1 MLRGLSLI
9 VLLFSFSSAK
19 ANVVGADTQNFNPTP
34 DGLDFVTVQ
43 SSETLKPG
51 IFNLGVFV
59 NYAVNSLPNYEDV
72 SNGDRTNF
80 RDSLTSSDLNLG
92 VGILDGWSVGF
103 SMPYLLSQSVDS
115 DVNSFRGEFA
125 ETGLTEYRLNTKV
138 RFTGDQDGG
147 VGAVLTAN
155 FNQIENNPF
164 LGEGA
169 GPTVTLELVADTTV
183 GQYAMAANVGY
194 RLRSEGDQ
202 IVDVPVE
209 PFGDQMIAS
218 AAVSYLLTEYDTKL
232 IGEVFGSIPVESA
245 DFASDRDVSSMELLL
260 GLKHDLNRKL
270 AWHAGAGTEIYQGS
284 SSPDWRLYTGL
295 NYSFGPVKKSQNI
308 ITRVNDRDEIIV
320 EDDPFAEI
328 GTGSESFVAR
338 DVLFKFDSAEVDEA
352 FREALQRMA
361 DYLRR
366 PPGFKSLVIEGHTD
380 SIGSAAYNL
389 KLSQRRADS
398 VRRVL
403 IQSGLSA
410 KKVRAVGYGESQ
422 PIGDNGNF
430 QGRKLN
436 RRVEFSVTR

>member
-1 MLRGLSLI
+1 MLRRIAFLCIIMFCTKTS
-9 VLLFSFSSAK
+9 

-92 VGILDGWSVGF
+92 VGILNGWSVGF
-103 SMPYLLSQSVDS
+103 SVPYLLSQSVDS

-138 RFTGDQDGG
+138 RFVGDQDGG
-147 VGAVLTAN
+147 FGTVLTAN

-169 GPTVTLELVADTTV
+169 GPTITVELVGDTTV
-183 GQYAMAANVGY
+183 GKFALGGNVGY
-194 RLRSEGDQ
+194 RIRSEGKQ
-202 IVDVPVE
+202 LEKVPVE
-209 PFGDQMIAS
+209 PFGDQFIAS
-218 AAVSYLLTEYDTKL
+218 GAVSYLLTGYDTKL
-232 IGEVFGSIPVESA
+232 IAEIFGSFPVEEA
-245 DFASDRDVSSMELLL
+245 GFASDRDISSMELLL
-260 GLKHDLNRKL
+260 GIKHDLNRKL
-270 AWHAGAGTEIYQGS
+270 AWHAGGGSEVYQGS

-295 NYSFGPVKKSQNI
+295 NYSFGPIKKEKNI
-308 ITRVNDRDEIIV
+308 IARVNDRDEIIV

-328 GTGSESFVAR
+328 GRGTENFVAR

-361 DYLRR
+361 DYLQR

-389 KLSQRRADS
+389 RLSQRRADA
-398 VRRVL
+398 VRTVL
-403 IQSGLSA
+403 IQSGLPA
-410 KKVRAVGYGESQ
+410 RKVRAVGYGESQ

>member
-1 MLRGLSLI
+1 MVRAIVFLGLFL
-9 VLLFSFSSAK
+9 VSAHAG

-51 IFNLGVFV
+51 IFNLGIFV
-59 NYAVNSLPNYEDV
+59 NYAVNSLPNYENV
-72 SNGDRTNF
+72 SDGDRTNF

-92 VGILDGWSVGF
+92 VGLMRGWSVGF
-103 SMPYLLSQSVDS
+103 SVPYLLSQSVDS

-138 RFTGDQDGG
+138 RFTGDQNGG

-169 GPTVTLELVADTTV
+169 GPTTTLELVADTTV
-183 GQYAMAANVGY
+183 GKFAMGGNVGY
-194 RLRSEGDQ
+194 RLRSPGDQ
-202 IVDVPVE
+202 IDGVPVE
-209 PFGDQMIAS
+209 PFGDQFIAS
-218 AAVSYLLTEYDTKL
+218 AAVSYLLTDYDTKL
-232 IGEVFGSIPVESA
+232 IGEVFGSFPVEEVE
-245 DFASDRDVSSMELLL
+245 FASDRDVSSMELLL
-260 GLKHDLNRKL
+260 GLKYDINRKL

-284 SSPDWRLYTGL
+284 SSPDWRIYTGL
-295 NYSFGPVKKSQNI
+295 NYSFGPIKKSKNLI
-308 ITRVNDRDEIIV
+308 ARVNDRDEVIV

-328 GTGSESFVAR
+328 GRGSENFVAR

-352 FREALQRMA
+352 FKEALQRMA
-361 DYLRR
+361 DYLKR
-366 PPGFKSLVIEGHTD
+366 PPGFKLLVIEGHTD
-380 SIGSAAYNL
+380 SVGSAAYNL

-398 VRRVL
+398 VRAEL
-403 IQSGLSA
+403 IRAGLPA
-410 KKVRAVGYGESQ
+410 RRVRAVGYGESQ

-436 RRVEFSVTR
+436 RRVEFSVRR